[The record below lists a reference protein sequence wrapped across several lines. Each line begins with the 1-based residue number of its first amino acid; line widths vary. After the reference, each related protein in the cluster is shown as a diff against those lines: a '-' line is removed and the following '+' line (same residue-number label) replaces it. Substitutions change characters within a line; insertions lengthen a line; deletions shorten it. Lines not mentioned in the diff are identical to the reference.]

1 MNAPD
6 ERPTIGERYGLAT
19 RATRLT
25 VDARVRGPADM
36 LIAAG
41 WLGNSLGALLL
52 RLRDEYDTVRADHL
66 LALKHWR
73 HARQAIHAEL
83 SDTFV
88 GPPRKER
95 WQDFQDLCIDGPRAA
110 FTAQALILIRL
121 KTLKST
127 KEALGRYVLIQANR
141 HRFMRPDHEVA
152 ALAGLVLDAFLDP
165 TCHHCTGLGFT
176 GGYGGPTTPCRPCH
190 QTGERRENI
199 GKDEQSRQFAK
210 FLLVRLD
217 NLVDVAQG
225 RMGKSTRNHQPPE
238 GQTDDH

>member
-1 MNAPD
+1 MKAPD
-6 ERPTIGERYGLAT
+6 ERPTIDERYGLAT
-19 RATRLT
+19 QATRLV

-52 RLRDEYDTVRADHL
+52 RLRNEYDAVRADHL

-73 HARQAIHAEL
+73 QARQAIHAEL
-83 SDTFV
+83 SDTFI
-88 GPPRKER
+88 GPPRKDH
-95 WQDFQDLCIDGPRAA
+95 WQDFQDLCADGPSAA
-110 FTAQALILIRL
+110 STAQALILIRL

-152 ALAGLVLDAFLDP
+152 ALTGLVLDAFLDP
-165 TCHHCTGLGFT
+165 TCHHCTGRGFT
-176 GGYGGPTTPCRPCH
+176 GGYAGPTIPCRPC
-190 QTGERRENI
+190 GESGKRRNTV
-199 GKDEQSRQFAK
+199 GKDEHSRQFSR
-210 FLLVRLD
+210 FLLTRLD

-225 RMGKSTRNHQPPE
+225 RMGKSTSNYQPQE
-238 GQTDDH
+238 QTDDN